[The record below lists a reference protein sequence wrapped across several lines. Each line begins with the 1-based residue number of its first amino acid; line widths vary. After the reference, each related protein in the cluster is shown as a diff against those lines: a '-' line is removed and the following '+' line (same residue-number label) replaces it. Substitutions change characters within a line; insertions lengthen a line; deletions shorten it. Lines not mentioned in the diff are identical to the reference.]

1 MRSDVL
7 ERLRAVDPR
16 LLAEIVRQDQRSQ
29 SFELR
34 DWTVERLSSQ
44 GIINPDALFRFSGHR
59 RAGNETRP
67 WAVVLKILHK
77 PQEEQDRRDLWYW
90 KRELLA
96 GQSQLLERLPGPVR
110 APRVDAATEHAEGG
124 WLWME
129 HIGGNTSQS
138 WTPAHYA
145 FAARELGRFNGAYLS
160 GSPLPTDP
168 WLCMDHCRWWL
179 RTLERY
185 HPERAWDNP
194 FVHTAFSEPVRRN
207 VERLRAEAGRFLT
220 VLNQLPQLFS
230 HFDFQRRHLFIRARA
245 DGTDEVVAVDWAM
258 VGIGPLGGDL
268 VSLIGASALL
278 FEVEPDKVAELEGVS
293 FDAYRAGLRDAGVGR
308 RPRSDTPGV
317 HGVARR
323 VDWGPRPRPLQP
335 SGQRRESETWPSDTS
350 AAGQKPLPPAGRHS
364 ASSPLTEQTRPVA
377 SWIDCDR
384 GDAAAMPRA
393 LRIIACRG
401 RITRRPRCD
410 LRGRWAAM
418 PGMDRST
425 LSTSRAHYLM
435 LSNDIRRSG
444 VVRHRHRR
452 STSADRRDRRRH
464 DSGQT
469 GLGDEPRALLTSSE
483 PISETAAADLDWE
496 PAQHGCQLPTKWL
509 VSCWRVLTSAMQL
522 APRRELNPLTNA
534 W

>member
-44 GIINPDALFRFSGHR
+44 GIINPDALFRFSGHG
-59 RAGNETRP
+59 RAGNEARP

-96 GQSQLLERLPGPVR
+96 GQSQLLERLPGPVM
-110 APRVDAATEHAEGG
+110 APRVYAATEHADSG

-145 FAARELGRFNGAYLS
+145 FAARELGRFNAAYLT

-220 VLNQLPQLFS
+220 VVNQLPQLFS
-230 HFDFQRRHLFIRARA
+230 HFDFQRRNLFIRARA

-268 VSLIGASALL
+268 VSLIGVSALL
-278 FEVEPDKVAELEGVS
+278 FEVEPEKVAELEGVS
-293 FDAYRAGLRDAGVGR
+293 FDAYRAGLRDAGWAGDPDLIRLGYTAWLAVWIGATAPTLTAFWTAEGIR
-308 RPRSDTPGV
+308 DLAKRHFGC
-317 HGVARR
+317 
-323 VDWGPRPRPLQP
+323 GP
-335 SGQRRESETWPSDTS
+335 E
-350 AAGQKPLPPAGRHS
+350 AIA
-364 ASSPLTEQTRPVA
+364 A
-377 SWIDCDR
+377 SWATLCEFALDR
-384 GDAAAMPRA
+384 ADEARDLMDQ
-393 LRIIACRG
+393 LR
-401 RITRRPRCD
+401 
-410 LRGRWAAM
+410 
-418 PGMDRST
+418 
-425 LSTSRAHYLM
+425 
-435 LSNDIRRSG
+435 
-444 VVRHRHRR
+444 
-452 STSADRRDRRRH
+452 
-464 DSGQT
+464 
-469 GLGDEPRALLTSSE
+469 LG
-483 PISETAAADLDWE
+483 
-496 PAQHGCQLPTKWL
+496 
-509 VSCWRVLTSAMQL
+509 
-522 APRRELNPLTNA
+522 
-534 W
+534 